1 LKLNNRVFNEIIGFL
16 YINSISLP
24 LQKSNLINNFN
35 ITTINTMYFT
45 IKNGYRIDIVDVN
58 NNILFSYTNTSDD
71 FIYYQQ
77 IPFNSNMK
85 KINIYNYLNVII

>member
-1 LKLNNRVFNEIIGFL
+1 MFNEIIGFL

-35 ITTINTMYFT
+35 ITPINTMYFT

-58 NNILFSYTNTSDD
+58 NNILFSFVNTSED

-85 KINIYNYLNVII
+85 KINIYNSLNVIII

>member
-1 LKLNNRVFNEIIGFL
+1 MFNEIIGFL

-35 ITTINTMYFT
+35 KIPINTMYFT
-45 IKNGYRIDIVDVN
+45 IKNGYRIDIVDFN

-77 IPFNSNMK
+77 IPYNSNMI